1 MKKHCIYIIT
11 DSNRLYLEVGY
22 CTDISLKLHEIEQ
35 ADGSLFS
42 TAPKFNRIVYSEEF
56 LSFEAA
62 QKRVDEIKHFT
73 RMQKERL
80 IRKHNPNWL
89 NIIQRSAPH
98 TKKAVVYA

>member
-1 MKKHCIYIIT
+1 MKKYSIYMIT

-35 ADGSLFS
+35 ADWSLFS
-42 TAPKFNRIVYSEEF
+42 TAPKFNRIVYSEESP
-56 LSFEAA
+56 SFEAA

-89 NIIQRSAPH
+89 NIIQRSAALI
-98 TKKAVVYA
+98 KKAVVYA